1 MENGKK
7 SNDNKS
13 NNNNRGVNMTNKIW
27 LVIEKTSYGSS
38 GDSFSIT
45 KTANTMEKAVSYKT
59 HLDALN
65 ESKNKCYFIAS
76 DIETV
81 MERVISLHNK
91 KVEEEKPLILKDEV
105 KDTSSEMPF

>member
-13 NNNNRGVNMTNKIW
+13 NNNNRGLNMTKKIW
-27 LVIEKTSYGSS
+27 LVIERTSYG
-38 GDSFSIT
+38 DNNNSFSISKIADTIEQAT
-45 KTANTMEKAVSYKT
+45 KFQI

-65 ESKNKCYFIAS
+65 DRDNRTYFIAS
-76 DIETV
+76 DIDTI

-91 KVEEEKPLILKDEV
+91 KVEDEKPLILKDEV
-105 KDTSSEMPF
+105 KDTSSEMTF